1 MLRIE
6 VAKSGQGEI
15 CAPILRALPAWF
27 GIEEATQHYI
37 DYTEQQPTSV
47 AFDGERAVGFL
58 ALAEHTAWAA
68 EIYVMGV
75 LPDAHRQ
82 GVGRAL
88 VAAAEADLRARGFE
102 YLQVKTLA
110 ETHPDKGYKKTRA
123 FYRALGFRDVEV
135 FPELWGASNPCL
147 QLIKRLQDSKTL

>member
-6 VAKSGQGEI
+6 AAKRGQGAI
-15 CAPILRALPAWF
+15 CTPILRALPAWF

-37 DYTEQQPTSV
+37 DYVEQEPTRV
-47 AFDGERAVGFL
+47 AYHGELAVGFL
-58 ALAEHTAWAA
+58 TLAEHSVWAA

-75 LPDAHRQ
+75 LPDAHRR

-88 VAAAEADLRARGFE
+88 VETAEADLRERGFE

-110 ETHPDKGYKKTRA
+110 DTHPDEGYRKTRA

-135 FPELWGASNPCL
+135 FTELWGASNPCL
-147 QLIKRLQDSKTL
+147 QLIKRL